1 MFLTFVDGWL
11 ETLASWFPSLATL
24 GSVAS
29 LLSLIL
35 TAYVLIELR
44 RIRSF
49 YLFKARVP
57 DLIGRL
63 SQHSSNLSNYLSD
76 FDNSLPDIVKELAVS
91 EAVMTSLTKKLDGD
105 PLKSVKA
112 LLQSTNEFRTHNTK
126 LHFLKRE
133 KEGLRGIYV
142 EMANVVEVLQQS
154 QEDTKFER

>member
-1 MFLTFVDGWL
+1 MFLTFVDGWFQTL
-11 ETLASWFPSLATL
+11 ESWLPSLATL

-44 RIRSF
+44 RIRSL

-91 EAVMTSLTKKLDGD
+91 EAVMTSLTKKLGGD

-112 LLQSTNEFRTHNTK
+112 LLQSTNEFRT
-126 LHFLKRE
+126 
-133 KEGLRGIYV
+133 
-142 EMANVVEVLQQS
+142 
-154 QEDTKFER
+154 